1 MRLPPA
7 RFSSVA
13 LAFTLSIPA
22 FAHAPPEFEVASIKP
37 SGDPGPTR
45 AQAGIRID
53 GAQFTASFFSLRDY
67 IGIAYSLKSYQITGP
82 DWISSLR
89 FDIAAKLPAGA
100 SRKDVPEMLKAL
112 LADRFQLKLHH
123 DKKEFAVYAL
133 VASKGAVSLK
143 VSADMTEG
151 NGNVNV
157 AGGGDANG
165 TSVNL
170 GNGAGY
176 TFGSEKFDGRKL
188 TMAVFADNLA
198 RFVDRPVVDM
208 TGLTAAY
215 DFSLPVTPEDFRAMQ
230 IRSGMNA
237 GVVLPPQVIQMAES
251 SYDSLHAS
259 LAKVGLKLEQRKAP
273 LDIVVVDRAE
283 KTARAN

>member
-1 MRLPPA
+1 MRLLTA
-7 RFSSVA
+7 ALAVA
-13 LAFTLSIPA
+13 LSSPA
-22 FAHAPPEFEVASIKP
+22 FAQAPPEFEVASIKP
-37 SGDPGPTR
+37 SGEAGPGR

-67 IGIAYSLKSYQITGP
+67 IGIAYSLKPYQITGP
-82 DWISSLR
+82 EWIGSQR

-123 DKKEFAVYAL
+123 DKKEFAVYGL
-133 VASKGAVSLK
+133 VTGKGVVTLK
-143 VSADMTEG
+143 ESVDATEG

-157 AGGGDANG
+157 VGGGDANG

-176 TFGSEKFDGRKL
+176 TFGSDKFEGRKL
-188 TMAVFADNLA
+188 TMATFADNLA
-198 RFVDRPVVDM
+198 RFLDRPVVDM
-208 TGLTAAY
+208 TGLKAAY
-215 DFSLPVTPEDFRAMQ
+215 DFVLPVTPEDFRAMQ

-259 LAKVGLKLEQRKAP
+259 LAKVGLKLEQKKAP
-273 LDIVVVDRAE
+273 LDVVVVDRAE
-283 KTARAN
+283 KTASAN

>member
-67 IGIAYSLKSYQITGP
+67 IGIAYSLKLYQITGP

-89 FDIAAKLPAGA
+89 FDIVAKLPAGA
-100 SRKDVPEMLKAL
+100 SRKDVPE
-112 LADRFQLKLHH
+112 KLHH

-176 TFGSEKFDGRKL
+176 TFGSEKFEGSKL

-215 DFSLPVTPEDFRAMQ
+215 DFALPVTPEDFRAMQ

-237 GVVLPPQVIQMAES
+237 VVVLPPQVIRMAES

-283 KTARAN
+283 KTASAN